1 MIILPKKSCYGK
13 LPPLR
18 ETVRRH
24 QINARRSLG
33 QHFLFDLNIT
43 RRITKIPGS
52 LSGKTIIEIG
62 SGPGALTRSILETN
76 AKLVI
81 AIERDQ
87 RCIKAL
93 NELQS
98 FYPDRLLVVEA
109 DALSLDITKLNKN
122 NDRSAIIAN
131 LPYNIAIELLIRWL
145 KKRKKFSSMT
155 LMFQKEVADRLIAA
169 PGSPSYGRTSVIT
182 QWLCHVKIA
191 FTIPARAFVPSPKIN
206 SAVVHLVPR
215 KNPLAAANFY
225 LLEKITKAAFGQRRK
240 MLHSSLKS
248 LVSEPDTLLELSG
261 ISPQARAETISVE
274 NFCKIATNYAK
285 SLKSNVN

>member
-1 MIILPKKSCYGK
+1 MKPLNKEPFYGE

-24 QINARRSLG
+24 RINARRSLG
-33 QHFLFDLNIT
+33 QHFLFDLNLT
-43 RRITKIPGS
+43 RRITNIPGS

-62 SGPGALTRSILETN
+62 SGPGGLTRSILETN
-76 AKLVI
+76 AKLVV
-81 AIERDQ
+81 AVERDQ
-87 RCIKAL
+87 RCINAL

-98 FYPDRLLVVEA
+98 FYPNRLLVVEA
-109 DALSLDITKLNKN
+109 DALSLDITKFNKN

-145 KKRKKFSSMT
+145 KKRKKLSSMT
-155 LMFQKEVADRLIAA
+155 LMFQKEVADRLIAV
-169 PGSPSYGRTSVIT
+169 PGTPSYGRTSVIT
-182 QWLCHVKIA
+182 QWLCHVEIA
-191 FTIPARAFVPSPKIN
+191 LTIPARAFIPPPKVN

-215 KNPLAAANFY
+215 NYPLAAANFN

-240 MLHSSLKS
+240 MLRSSLKS
-248 LVSEPDTLLELSG
+248 VVSEPDSLLELSG

-274 NFCKIATNYAK
+274 KFCKIATNYAR
-285 SLKSNVN
+285 SLKSSDN